1 MARCATQRP
10 GSVQYPPAVPT
21 EHDRKRSQDWAGASE
36 GGIHSKEPRVDEG
49 GDEST
54 HDAGFLSAP
63 LTSPRAAQELE
74 LMIASKE
81 KAEIRTSLAPR
92 CHPLPLTCCPSR
104 GTEFFWVS
112 VLDRSVL
119 ATKNCEQRLGVGCC
133 HIIQKFDALTC
144 ANMKLCTCRCMHI
157 CQPRTT
163 SFDLRIPAR
172 HDRIAARCTATVC
185 RL

>member
-1 MARCATQRP
+1 
-10 GSVQYPPAVPT
+10 
-21 EHDRKRSQDWAGASE
+21 
-36 GGIHSKEPRVDEG
+36 
-49 GDEST
+49 
-54 HDAGFLSAP
+54 
-63 LTSPRAAQELE
+63 
-74 LMIASKE
+74 MIASKE

-104 GTEFFWVS
+104 GTEFLWVS

-144 ANMKLCTCRCMHI
+144 ANMKLCRCMHI

-163 SFDLRIPAR
+163 SFDRRIPAR
-172 HDRIAARCTATVC
+172 HERIAAHCMPMVC

>member
-10 GSVQYPPAVPT
+10 GSVQYPPAVPP
-21 EHDRKRSQDWAGASE
+21 EHDRKRSQDRAGAPE

-92 CHPLPLTCCPSR
+92 CHPLPLTCVARAEALSSF
-104 GTEFFWVS
+104 GFQFLTEVYLPQKIANSDWV
-112 VLDRSVL
+112 
-119 ATKNCEQRLGVGCC
+119 
-133 HIIQKFDALTC
+133 
-144 ANMKLCTCRCMHI
+144 
-157 CQPRTT
+157 
-163 SFDLRIPAR
+163 
-172 HDRIAARCTATVC
+172 
-185 RL
+185 